1 MSERFKPFGK
11 PAGSAA
17 GCKAFNDAV
26 SANESQAQ
34 TYPQK
39 KTQPLTE
46 MSGYETVKPKPNFGD
61 YRGFSN
67 YLTILSTRSP
77 MIGNL
82 NFSC

>member
-39 KTQPLTE
+39 KH
-46 MSGYETVKPKPNFGD
+46 S
-61 YRGFSN
+61 
-67 YLTILSTRSP
+67 RS
-77 MIGNL
+77 L
-82 NFSC
+82 K